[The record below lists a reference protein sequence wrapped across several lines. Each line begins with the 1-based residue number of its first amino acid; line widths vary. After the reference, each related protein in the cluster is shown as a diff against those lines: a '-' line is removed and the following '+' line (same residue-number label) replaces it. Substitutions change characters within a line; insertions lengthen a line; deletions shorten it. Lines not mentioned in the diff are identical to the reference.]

1 MMSENAMM
9 PKITGFDH
17 VAIEVDNIEEALL
30 FYTKILGLEEMQ
42 TPEEVKTKGIR
53 WLSLPGNQSLHIV
66 ETKDSK
72 APGTAHLAIIVEE
85 VESWEKYLKDH
96 NIETHPPK
104 FDLYKAKR
112 IFFKDP
118 SGNRIEFVKW
128 L

>member
-1 MMSENAMM
+1 MMR
-9 PKITGFDH
+9 PKIIGFDH
-17 VAIEVDNIEEALL
+17 VALEIKDIEEALH

-42 TPEEVKTKGIR
+42 TPEEVKAKGVR
-53 WLSLPGNQSLHIV
+53 WIHLPGNQSLHIV
-66 ETKDSK
+66 ETEGDKI
-72 APGTAHLAIIVEE
+72 PETGHLAIMVEE
-85 VESWEKYLKDH
+85 VDAWEKYLKEHDI
-96 NIETHPPK
+96 NTHPPK